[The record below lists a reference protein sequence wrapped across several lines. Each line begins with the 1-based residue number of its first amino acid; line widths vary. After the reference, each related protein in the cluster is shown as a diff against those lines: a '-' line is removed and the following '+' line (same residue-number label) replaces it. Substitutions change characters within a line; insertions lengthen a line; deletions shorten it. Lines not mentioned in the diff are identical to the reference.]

1 MKQIQPLRES
11 VTHRIVK
18 TNPEGYVSGPNPT
31 GIGHLFCY
39 GPILIICNL
48 DRNFEISTFL
58 RRRLRPMARY
68 EFTQF
73 PPNEEYAQFDLDF
86 HNFLPDPY
94 GNLFALNHL
103 GHLRRFPFFNKT
115 ESLQEKPKD
124 EAQTNSRFYVN
135 FDAALAIGTESE
147 CTLLTA
153 EEELVW
159 LGDVERTILFN
170 DRLVSSSPGGYK
182 CADQKQSGL
191 FISSNLYAGT
201 DDEGNSLI
209 QHERT
214 DLFGNAKRLVAT
226 CYFPEWGTIN
236 ALAFDAI
243 HNRLAFASSDRVGL
257 VQLNTTENGKVIP
270 GPIIWEQKSNFVTK
284 YLAFYGDFLLAAGYE
299 PTDKGEEDF
308 AHLKGGGLSKMKL
321 ENGEIVLA
329 SELAVDLAWGN
340 GATPI
345 MIGPERNRLF
355 GVDRKGN
362 LFAWDVRTFE
372 FETIFERPAVESTK
386 ILGAAH
392 LARTPRRIYCGFN
405 RGGFE
410 IHVYTFNEEY
420 ERE

>member
-58 RRRLRPMARY
+58 RRRLRPLARY

-73 PPNEEYAQFDLDF
+73 PPGEEYAQFDLDF

-94 GNLFALNHL
+94 GNLFAINHL
-103 GHLRRFPFFNKT
+103 GHLRRFPFFNKPG
-115 ESLQEKPKD
+115 SAEKPP
-124 EAQTNSRFYVN
+124 TNAKFYVD

-153 EEELVW
+153 EEEFVW

-182 CADQKQSGL
+182 CADQKQPGL
-191 FISSNLYAGT
+191 FISSSLYADT
-201 DDEGNSLI
+201 DDEGNKLTT
-209 QHERT
+209 HERT
-214 DLFGNAKRLVAT
+214 DLFGDAKRLSPT
-226 CYFPEWGTIN
+226 CYFPEWGEIS
-236 ALAFDAI
+236 ALAFDAVN
-243 HNRLAFASSDRVGL
+243 NRLAMAALGRIGL
-257 VQLNTTENGKVIP
+257 LQLNTQDNGKVVP
-270 GPIIWEQKSNFVTK
+270 GPLIWEQAVNFTAK

-299 PTDKGEEDF
+299 HTDKGEGDF
-308 AHLKGGGLSKMKL
+308 THLKGGGLSKMKL
-321 ENGEIVLA
+321 EDGEVVMQCDL
-329 SELAVDLAWGN
+329 SVDLAWGN

-362 LFAWDVRTFE
+362 LFAWDVRNFE
-372 FETIFERPAVESTK
+372 FETVFERPAVESTK

-410 IHVYTFNEEY
+410 IHIYTFNEEY
-420 ERE
+420 D